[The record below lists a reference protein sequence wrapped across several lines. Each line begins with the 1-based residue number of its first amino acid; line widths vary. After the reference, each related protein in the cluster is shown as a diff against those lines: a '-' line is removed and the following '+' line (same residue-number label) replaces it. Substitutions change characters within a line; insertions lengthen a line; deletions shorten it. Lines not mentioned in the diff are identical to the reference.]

1 MGLLLYLIVVA
12 EDCAEWAFSLRAR
25 QPRLIDLLFMLI
37 HSSINSNLFRE
48 WRSGDPVWLRGREV
62 AVPRGADQGEQ
73 RGEYRPSGPWGRGSA
88 TVSGSAAKDVRG
100 VVGGLPL
107 L

>member
-1 MGLLLYLIVVA
+1 M
-12 EDCAEWAFSLRAR
+12 
-25 QPRLIDLLFMLI
+25 
-37 HSSINSNLFRE
+37 
-48 WRSGDPVWLRGREV
+48 
-62 AVPRGADQGEQ
+62 PRGADQGEQ

-107 L
+107 LMADRVDECVGEAVDRVA